1 MWMKVYLYS
10 KSFQGEFMSAESKH
24 PALTMWSEDEI
35 AFRDAVRAFAEAEIK
50 PHVTEMDEKAE
61 MKSEIVSKL
70 FEMGLM
76 GIESPEK
83 FGGAGSSFTMACIAI
98 EELGRI
104 DGSVSVLCDV
114 QNTLVTNAIL
124 KWGSPGLQEKYL
136 PRLAR
141 EWVGAYCLSES
152 SSGSDAFAL
161 KCRAEKKDGK
171 WIINGNKLWITNG
184 KESNFF
190 IVFANIDPSKGYKG
204 ITAFIVEKG
213 FKGFSV
219 GKKEDKLGIRASSTC
234 ELIFENCEVPE
245 ENILGEIGKGYK
257 IAIETLNEGRIGI
270 GAQMVGIAQ
279 GAYDATLS
287 YVKSR
292 EQFGKSIS
300 QFQGV
305 QFQLAQMRIELESSR
320 LMVYN
325 AARLKD
331 AGQDFIE
338 SAAMAKYYS
347 SKTAEKISSLAI
359 DLFGGNGF
367 TKEYP
372 VEKFWRDA
380 KIGQIYEG
388 TSNMQLQTIA
398 KIELDKA

>member
-1 MWMKVYLYS
+1 M
-10 KSFQGEFMSAESKH
+10 ESSR
-24 PALTMWSEDEI
+24 PALTVLSDDE
-35 AFRDAVRAFAEAEIK
+35 ASFRSAIREFAENEIK
-50 PHVTEMDEKAE
+50 PHVQKMDQAAQLDKDVL
-61 MKSEIVSKL
+61 KKL

-76 GIESPEK
+76 GIETPEK
-83 FGGAGSSFTMACIAI
+83 YGGAGSSFTMACLAV

-104 DGSVSVLCDV
+104 DGSVSVLVDV
-114 QNTLVTNAIL
+114 QNTLVTNAL
-124 KWGSPGLQEKYL
+124 LRWGTDAQKENYL
-136 PRLAR
+136 PKMAK
-141 EWVGAYCLSES
+141 EWVGAYALSES
-152 SSGSDAFAL
+152 GSGSDAFAL
-161 KCRAEKKDGK
+161 KLRAEKKGDK
-171 WIINGNKLWITNG
+171 FVLNGNKLWITNG
-184 KESNFF
+184 NEASLF

-204 ITAFIVEKG
+204 ITAFLVEKNFAG
-213 FKGFSV
+213 FKV

-234 ELIFENCEVPE
+234 ELLFENCEVPVS
-245 ENILGEIGKGYK
+245 NVLGEIGKGYK

-279 GAYDATLS
+279 GAFEAALS

-292 EQFGKSIS
+292 EQFGKAIG

-305 QFQLAQMRIELESSR
+305 QFQLAEMRTELEAAR

-331 AGQDFIE
+331 SGQPFIE
-338 SAAMAKYYS
+338 QAAMAKLFS
-347 SKTAEKISSLAI
+347 SRAAEHIASTAI

-398 KIELDKA
+398 KMEMDAIP

>member
-1 MWMKVYLYS
+1 
-10 KSFQGEFMSAESKH
+10 MSSRH
-24 PALTMWSEDEI
+24 ALTVLSEDES
-35 AFRDAVRAFAEAEIK
+35 AFKDAIRDFAEAEIK
-50 PHVTEMDEKAE
+50 PLVTEMDEHAK
-61 MKSEIVSKL
+61 MKPELVQKL

-76 GIESPEK
+76 GIETPEK
-83 FGGAGSSFTMACIAI
+83 YGGAGSTFTMACMAV
-98 EELGRI
+98 EELGRV
-104 DGSVSVLCDV
+104 DGSVSVLVDV

-124 KWGSPGLQEKYL
+124 KWGSDSQKDFYL
-136 PRLAR
+136 PKMASQ
-141 EWVGAYCLSES
+141 WVGAYALSES

-161 KCRAEKKDGK
+161 KLKAEKKGDK
-171 WIINGNKLWITNG
+171 YILNGNKLWITNG
-184 KESNFF
+184 NEASFF
-190 IVFANIDPSKGYKG
+190 IVFANIDTTLGYKG
-204 ITAFIVEKG
+204 ITAFLVEKTFPG
-213 FKGFSV
+213 FKV

-234 ELIFENCEVPE
+234 ELLFENCEVPAT
-245 ENILGEIGKGYK
+245 NVLGQVGKGYK

-279 GAYDATLS
+279 GAYDATLK
-287 YVKSR
+287 YIKSR
-292 EQFGKSIS
+292 EQFGKNIS
-300 QFQGV
+300 SYQGV
-305 QFQLAQMRIELESSR
+305 QFQLAEMRTQLEASR

-331 AGQDFIE
+331 SGQDFIE
-338 SAAMAKYYS
+338 AAAMAKLFS
-347 SKTAEKISSLAI
+347 SQAAEKITSRAI

-398 KIELDKA
+398 KMELEK

>member
-1 MWMKVYLYS
+1 
-10 KSFQGEFMSAESKH
+10 MSLENAR
-24 PALTMWSEDEI
+24 PALTSWSEDEN
-35 AFRDAVRAFAEAEIK
+35 AFRDAVRSFAESEIK
-50 PHVTEMDEKAE
+50 PHVTHMDEAAK
-61 MKSEIVSKL
+61 MKPEIVSKL

-76 GIESPEK
+76 GIESPERY
-83 FGGAGSSFTMACIAI
+83 GGAGSSFTMACIAI
-98 EELGRI
+98 EEIAKI
-104 DGSVSVLCDV
+104 DGAVSVLCDV
-114 QNTLVTNAIL
+114 QNTLVTNAIIRYGNEGL
-124 KWGSPGLQEKYL
+124 KEKYL
-136 PRLAR
+136 PKLAR

-161 KCRAEKKDGK
+161 KMRAEKKDGK
-171 WIINGNKLWITNG
+171 WILNGNKLWITNG
-184 KESNFF
+184 GEANFF
-190 IVFANIDPSKGYKG
+190 IVFANIDSSKGYKG

-213 FKGFSV
+213 FKGFTV

-245 ENILGEIGKGYK
+245 ANVLGEIGKGYK

-270 GAQMVGIAQ
+270 GAQMIGIAA
-279 GAYDATLS
+279 GAYEATRN
-287 YVKSR
+287 YIKTR
-292 EQFGKSIS
+292 EQFGKPIG

-305 QFQLAQMRIELESSR
+305 QFQLAQMRVDLEAAR

-331 AGQDFIE
+331 QGLDFIE
-338 SAAMAKYYS
+338 AAAMAKLYS
-347 SKTAEKISSLAI
+347 SKAAEKITSMAI

-398 KIELDKA
+398 KLELEK

>member
-1 MWMKVYLYS
+1 
-10 KSFQGEFMSAESKH
+10 MSIENAR
-24 PALTMWSEDEI
+24 PALTQFSEDES
-35 AFRDAVRAFAEAEIK
+35 AFRDAVRSFAESEIK
-50 PHVTEMDEKAE
+50 PYVHEMDAAAK
-61 MKSEIVSKL
+61 MKPELVAKL

-76 GIESPEK
+76 GIETPEK
-83 FGGAGSSFTMACIAI
+83 FGGAASSFTMACIAI
-98 EELGRI
+98 EEIGRI

-114 QNTLVTNAIL
+114 QNTLVTNAVI
-124 KWGSPGLQEKYL
+124 KYGSEAIKEKYL
-136 PRLAR
+136 PKLAKD
-141 EWVGAYCLSES
+141 WVGAYCLSES

-171 WIINGNKLWITNG
+171 WILNGNKLWITNG
-184 KESNFF
+184 NEASFF
-190 IVFANIDPSKGYKG
+190 IVFANIDTTKGYKG

-213 FKGFSV
+213 FKGFTV

-245 ENILGEIGKGYK
+245 MNVLGEVGKGYK

-270 GAQMVGIAQ
+270 GAQMVGISQ
-279 GAYDATLS
+279 GAYEATLN
-287 YVKSR
+287 YIKSR
-292 EQFGKSIS
+292 EQFGKAIG

-305 QFQLAQMRIELESSR
+305 QFQLAQMRIELEASR

-331 AGQDFIE
+331 AGADFIQA
-338 SAAMAKYYS
+338 AAMAKYYS
-347 SKTAEKISSLAI
+347 SKVAEKITSMAI

-388 TSNMQLQTIA
+388 TSNMQLQTVA
-398 KIELDKA
+398 KMEMDK

>member
-1 MWMKVYLYS
+1 
-10 KSFQGEFMSAESKH
+10 MSSRH
-24 PALTMWSEDEI
+24 ALTILSEDES
-35 AFRDAVRAFAEAEIK
+35 AFKDAIRDFAEAEIR
-50 PHVTEMDEKAE
+50 PLVTEMDEHAK
-61 MKSEIVSKL
+61 MKPELVQKL

-76 GIESPEK
+76 GIETPEK
-83 FGGAGSSFTMACIAI
+83 YGGAGSTFTMACMAV

-104 DGSVSVLCDV
+104 DGSVSVLVDV

-124 KWGSPGLQEKYL
+124 KWGTDAQKDLYL
-136 PRLAR
+136 PKMASQ
-141 EWVGAYCLSES
+141 WVGAYALSES

-161 KCRAEKKDGK
+161 KLKAEKKGDK
-171 WIINGNKLWITNG
+171 YLLNGNKLWITNG
-184 KESNFF
+184 NEASFF
-190 IVFANIDPSKGYKG
+190 IVFANIDTSLGYKG
-204 ITAFIVEKG
+204 ITAFLVEKTFPG
-213 FKGFSV
+213 FKV

-234 ELIFENCEVPE
+234 ELLFENCEVPE
-245 ENILGEIGKGYK
+245 ANVLGQVGKGYK

-279 GAYDATLS
+279 GAYDATLK

-300 QFQGV
+300 SYQGV
-305 QFQLAQMRIELESSR
+305 QFQLAEMRTQLEASR

-331 AGQDFIE
+331 SGQDFIE
-338 SAAMAKYYS
+338 AAAMAKLFS
-347 SKTAEKISSLAI
+347 SQAAEKITSRAI

-398 KIELDKA
+398 KMELEK

>member
-1 MWMKVYLYS
+1 
-10 KSFQGEFMSAESKH
+10 MSIENAR
-24 PALTMWSEDEI
+24 PALTQFSEDES
-35 AFRDAVRAFAEAEIK
+35 AFRDAVRSFAESEIK
-50 PHVTEMDEKAE
+50 PYVHEMDAAAK
-61 MKSEIVSKL
+61 MKPELVSKL

-76 GIESPEK
+76 GIETPEK
-83 FGGAGSSFTMACIAI
+83 FGGAASSFTMACIAI
-98 EELGRI
+98 EEIGRI

-114 QNTLVTNAIL
+114 QNTLVTNAVI
-124 KWGSPGLQEKYL
+124 KYGSEGIKEKYL
-136 PRLAR
+136 PKLAKD
-141 EWVGAYCLSES
+141 WVGAYCLSES

-171 WIINGNKLWITNG
+171 WILNGNKLWITNG
-184 KESNFF
+184 NEASFF
-190 IVFANIDPSKGYKG
+190 IVFANIDTSKGYKG

-213 FKGFSV
+213 FKGFTV

-245 ENILGEIGKGYK
+245 LNILGEVGKGYK

-279 GAYDATLS
+279 GAYEATLN
-287 YVKSR
+287 YIKSR
-292 EQFGKSIS
+292 EQFGKAIG

-305 QFQLAQMRIELESSR
+305 QFQLAQMRIELEASR

-331 AGQDFIE
+331 AGADFIQ

-347 SKTAEKISSLAI
+347 SKVAEKITSMAI

-388 TSNMQLQTIA
+388 TSNMQLQTVA
-398 KIELDKA
+398 KMEMDK

>member
-1 MWMKVYLYS
+1 MI
-10 KSFQGEFMSAESKH
+10 ENAR
-24 PALTMWSEDEI
+24 PALTMWSEDEV
-35 AFRDAVRAFAEAEIK
+35 AFREAVRSFAESEIK
-50 PHVTEMDEKAE
+50 PHVTHMDEAAQ
-61 MKSEIVSKL
+61 MKPEIVSKL

-76 GIESPEK
+76 GIESPEQY
-83 FGGAGSSFTMACIAI
+83 GGAGSSITMACIAI

-114 QNTLVTNAIL
+114 QNTLVTNAVIRYGTPAL
-124 KWGSPGLQEKYL
+124 KEKYL
-136 PRLAR
+136 PKLAR

-161 KCRAEKKDGK
+161 KCRAEKKGGK
-171 WIINGNKLWITNG
+171 WILNGHKLWITNG
-184 KESNFF
+184 KEASFF
-190 IVFANIDPSKGYKG
+190 IVFANMDPAKGYKG

-213 FKGFSV
+213 FKGFTV

-234 ELIFENCEVPE
+234 ELVFENCEVPE
-245 ENILGEIGKGYK
+245 ENVLGEVGKGYK

-279 GAYDATLS
+279 GAYDATLN
-287 YVKSR
+287 YIKGR
-292 EQFGKSIS
+292 EQFGKAIG

-305 QFQLAQMRIELESSR
+305 QFQLAQMRIELEASR

-338 SAAMAKYYS
+338 PAAMAKYYS
-347 SKTAEKISSLAI
+347 SKVAEKVTSMAI

-398 KIELDKA
+398 KIEMDKA

>member
-1 MWMKVYLYS
+1 
-10 KSFQGEFMSAESKH
+10 MSTEASR
-24 PALTMWSEDEI
+24 PALSILSDDENS
-35 AFRDAVRAFAEAEIK
+35 FREAVRQFAEAEIRPYVHQMDSDAKMK
-50 PHVTEMDEKAE
+50 P
-61 MKSEIVSKL
+61 EIVQKL

-76 GIESPEK
+76 GVESPEK
-83 FGGAGSSFTMACIAI
+83 YGGAGASFTMACLAV
-98 EELGRI
+98 EELGRV
-104 DGSVSVLCDV
+104 DGSVSVLMDV
-114 QNTLVTNAIL
+114 QNTLVTNAFL
-124 KWGSPGLQEKYL
+124 KWGTEEQKQKYL
-136 PRLAR
+136 SKMSTD
-141 EWVGAYCLSES
+141 WVGAYALSES

-161 KCRAEKKDGK
+161 KLRAEKKGDK
-171 WIINGNKLWITNG
+171 YILNGNKLWITNG
-184 KESNFF
+184 MEASVF
-190 IVFANIDPSKGYKG
+190 ICFANIDPSLGYKG
-204 ITAFIVEKG
+204 ITAFIVEKSFPG
-213 FKGFSV
+213 FTV

-234 ELIFENCEVPE
+234 ELLFENCEVPAG
-245 ENILGEIGKGYK
+245 NVLGEIGKGYK

-279 GAYDATLS
+279 GAYDATLG
-287 YVKSR
+287 YIKSR
-292 EQFGKSIS
+292 EQFGKSLA

-305 QFQLAQMRIELESSR
+305 QFQLAEMRIDLEAAR

-331 AGQDFIE
+331 MNQDFIE
-338 SAAMAKYYS
+338 AAAMAKYYA
-347 SKTAEKISSLAI
+347 SKAAERITSMAV

-398 KIELDKA
+398 KIELDK